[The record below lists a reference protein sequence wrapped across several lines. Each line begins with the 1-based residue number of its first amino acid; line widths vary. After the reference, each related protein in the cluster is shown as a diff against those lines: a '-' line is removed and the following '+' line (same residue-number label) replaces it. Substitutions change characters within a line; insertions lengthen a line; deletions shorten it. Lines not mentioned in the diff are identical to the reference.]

1 MTIRPKEA
9 LWQELETKFLSRAN
23 DWKPMFS
30 GEPPKI
36 LAREENG
43 SLVSVQLSNKW
54 EGWQDILPQ
63 MGILD
68 TAAKHGGKPVR
79 HLNISL
85 QKPILIRPIKSPA
98 NNIIIER
105 FSKSPNE
112 FYQGLIDTIHEAS
125 DPDASTSKLKARY
138 LWKLEIYS
146 VDKAQDYIKAS
157 LNTTLASSD

>member
-1 MTIRPKEA
+1 
-9 LWQELETKFLSRAN
+9 
-23 DWKPMFS
+23 MFS
-30 GEPPKI
+30 GEPPEI
-36 LAREENG
+36 LARKENG
-43 SLVSVQLSNKW
+43 SLVTVQLSNEW

-85 QKPILIRPIKSPA
+85 QKPILIRPVTNPVK
-98 NNIIIER
+98 NIILER
-105 FSKSPNE
+105 FSKSPDE
-112 FYQGLIDTIHEAS
+112 FFQGLIDTIHKAP
-125 DPDASTSKLKARY
+125 DPDASTSKPKARY
-138 LWKLEIYS
+138 PWKLEIYS